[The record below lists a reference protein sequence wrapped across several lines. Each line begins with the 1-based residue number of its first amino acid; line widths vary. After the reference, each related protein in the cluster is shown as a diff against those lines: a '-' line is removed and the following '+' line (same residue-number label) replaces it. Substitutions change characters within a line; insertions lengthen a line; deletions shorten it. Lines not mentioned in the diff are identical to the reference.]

1 MMNGMQELHT
11 KSPKAGPRAAYSDER
26 GMDGG
31 FMNEAEAMRIAI
43 HGTRAQRL
51 WTGLKAFSKL
61 LRNPDDT
68 TQIFLMGIVLNAPM
82 FPHLLLRM
90 MTSDEGVRLVEERP
104 LINTK
109 TVDFDA
115 LRKLPASTLGGA
127 YVRYLDENKL
137 DPDLFKPPPGLPAVP
152 RWVATRV
159 RQTHDVWHALTGYGP
174 DVPGELALQAFT
186 YGQLGMPSAVMVA
199 TLGTLTRAPRSML
212 DVARGYRRGKA
223 AKFLPTVRFESM
235 WQRPLEEVRRE
246 LGIAPLLHS

>member
-1 MMNGMQELHT
+1 MNGMQELET
-11 KSPKAGPRAAYSDER
+11 KSQKVAARAAYSDER

-43 HGTRAQRL
+43 QGTRFQRL
-51 WTGLKAFSKL
+51 STGLKAFGRL
-61 LRNPDDT
+61 LLNPDDT

-82 FPHLLLRM
+82 FPELLLRM

-104 LINTK
+104 VINSQ

-115 LRKLPASTLGGA
+115 LRRLPRATLGGA

-152 RWVATRV
+152 RWVVTRV

-174 DVPGELALQAFT
+174 DVPGELSLQAFT

-199 TLGTLTRAPRSML
+199 TLGTLTRAPRSMRS
-212 DVARGYRRGKA
+212 VMRGYRRGKA
-223 AKFLPTVRFESM
+223 AKFLPVVRFESM

-246 LGIAPLLHS
+246 LDIAPLFQS